1 MNFHKTIKF
10 EHEKLLM
17 LFLSVQN
24 ARLNNG
30 GLFFSLHAKERIKD
44 RVENLEY
51 CLNFFHSLTLN
62 YEDIIEYTFIN
73 GDIEKALFRVAY
85 NNEKDIAL
93 IINKHGKICT
103 LYFNNKNDTHE
114 TLNKKFYAM
123 A

>member
-51 CLNFFHSLTLN
+51 CFSFFHSLKLK

-93 IINKHGKICT
+93 VINKHGKICT
-103 LYFNNKNDTHE
+103 LYFNNKTDTHE